1 MPDLETPTAPPSPQL
16 SPVQL
21 GAPPA
26 PPTRPPPAVPKR
38 TLRANQSKCGVCNQ
52 RVELNPKAKAVIH
65 FNKCWNYLRDKAK
78 QAGRQ
83 QSRKALEDVKGE
95 EIIVKGAPDK
105 TEESS
110 TRIPP
115 YSPDLPETAC
125 LLCHEDLSDMKDLDA
140 FYHRVTCLTSLSP
153 ARCPV
158 CELSFT
164 EVPELCDDPLSCKN
178 TGWEVHTMIWHLNA
192 CQNDCHSCPEAQ
204 GNWTDFISRYAGRS
218 EVAQR
223 VFWNTI
229 GERKEWDTRQHRAS
243 VKGKKDLGLA
253 RQDGIYRM
261 KSSPLL
267 SFQKILPARESQH
280 GSNIEVTTVEKEVVS
295 DKIPF
300 DRFKRSRYSVMKL
313 PRSAK
318 MRTDYQ
324 PTRLITEIP
333 PVFDSKTFWS
343 QLSYKAQTRLPP
355 KPGPKPLIVASPIK
369 KLTVDGAAAEDFPVT
384 SDKDKVPSQPRL
396 LRSPPEV
403 LSPMTTIA
411 EPDAL
416 RKVPQWCSTSKDRD
430 ELDDLRKKPLGLLN
444 VPKMVS
450 KSTIENPV
458 PPPPA
463 IATKRLPDGSST
475 STRLPAKLLSSNT
488 ARPYESH
495 THAIPSWDN
504 ETGSHSA
511 VIPSPIL
518 GMGNASDAWTT
529 AALVMPLRVTPTYPI
544 PSRLLSEMFRNLGEL
559 DEGMEIDAYVY
570 GRRGASPAILQS
582 SIHTVID
589 RALTAEEQMA
599 RNRECCRG
607 MFGSFSED
615 RDDI

>member
-16 SPVQL
+16 SPAQL
-21 GAPPA
+21 GALPA
-26 PPTRPPPAVPKR
+26 LPNRPPPAVPKR
-38 TLRANQSKCGVCNQ
+38 TLRANQSRCGICNQ

-65 FNKCWNYLRDKAK
+65 FNKCWDYLRDKAK

-83 QSRKALEDVKGE
+83 QSRNALEDAKGE
-95 EIIVKGAPDK
+95 EIIVKGAPDE

-115 YSPDLPETAC
+115 YSPDLPETSC
-125 LLCHEDLSDMKDLDA
+125 LLCHQDLSDMKDLDT

-153 ARCPV
+153 TRCPV

-178 TGWEVHTMIWHLNA
+178 TGWQVHTMIWHLSA

-223 VFWNTI
+223 IFWDTI
-229 GERKEWDTRQHRAS
+229 GERKEWDIRKHRAS
-243 VKGKKDLGLA
+243 VKGKKDLGST

-261 KSSPLL
+261 RSSPLL
-267 SFQKILPARESQH
+267 SFQKILPAREAQN
-280 GSNIEVTTVEKEVVS
+280 GSDIEVTRVEREVVS

-324 PTRLITEIP
+324 PATVITEVL
-333 PVFDSKTFWS
+333 PVFNSKTFWS

-369 KLTVDGAAAEDFPVT
+369 KLPVEGAAAEDFPVS
-384 SDKDKVPSQPRL
+384 SDKDKEPSRPRL
-396 LRSPPEV
+396 LRTPPEV
-403 LSPMTTIA
+403 FDPIPSIA
-411 EPDAL
+411 KPDAFL
-416 RKVPQWCSTSKDRD
+416 KARQRSSTPKDKE
-430 ELDDLRKKPLGLLN
+430 ELDELRKKPSSLLN
-444 VPKMVS
+444 VPKMAS
-450 KSTIENPV
+450 KSTTAKEPATLPRKVRKFPAINNSV
-458 PPPPA
+458 PPSPA
-463 IATKRLPDGSST
+463 SATKRLPGGSLIMPLRGGT
-475 STRLPAKLLSSNT
+475 AYPLPTRLPL
-488 ARPYESH
+488 
-495 THAIPSWDN
+495 
-504 ETGSHSA
+504 
-511 VIPSPIL
+511 
-518 GMGNASDAWTT
+518 
-529 AALVMPLRVTPTYPI
+529 
-544 PSRLLSEMFRNLGEL
+544 EMFRNADEL
-559 DEGMEIDAYVY
+559 DQEVEVNTSVY
-570 GRRGASPAILQS
+570 GRRGAIPATLRSNIQ
-582 SIHTVID
+582 TVID
-589 RALTAEEQMA
+589 RALTAEGQMP

-615 RDDI
+615 SDGI

>member
-1 MPDLETPTAPPSPQL
+1 MPGLETPIAPPSPQL
-16 SPVQL
+16 SPAQL

-26 PPTRPPPAVPKR
+26 PPTRPPPVVPKR
-38 TLRANQSKCGVCNQ
+38 TLRANQSRCGICSQ
-52 RVELNPKAKAVIH
+52 RVELNPKAVIH
-65 FNKCWNYLRDKAK
+65 FNKCWDYLRRKSK

-83 QSRKALEDVKGE
+83 QSRNALEDAKGE
-95 EIIVKGAPDK
+95 EIIAKGAPDE

-115 YSPDLPETAC
+115 YSPDLPETSC
-125 LLCHEDLSDMKDLDA
+125 LLCHQDLSDMKDLDA

-153 ARCPV
+153 TRCPV

-178 TGWEVHTMIWHLNA
+178 TGWQVHTMIWHLSA

-204 GNWTDFISRYAGRS
+204 GNWTDSISRYAGRS

-223 VFWNTI
+223 IFWDTI
-229 GERKEWDTRQHRAS
+229 GERKEWDIRKHRAS
-243 VKGKKDLGLA
+243 VKGKKDLGST

-261 KSSPLL
+261 RSSPLL
-267 SFQKILPARESQH
+267 SFQKILPAREAQN
-280 GSNIEVTTVEKEVVS
+280 GSDIEVTRVEKEVVS

-313 PRSAK
+313 PRSAE

-324 PTRLITEIP
+324 PARIITEVL

-369 KLTVDGAAAEDFPVT
+369 KLPVAGAAAEDFPVT
-384 SDKDKVPSQPRL
+384 SDKDQVPSQPRL

-403 LSPMTTIA
+403 INPMASI
-411 EPDAL
+411 EKLDA
-416 RKVPQWCSTSKDRD
+416 RPKAPQRYSTSK
-430 ELDDLRKKPLGLLN
+430 EKEEHDDLRKKPTGLPN
-444 VPKMVS
+444 VPKMAS
-450 KSTIENPV
+450 KSTTAKEPATLPRKVRKFPAINNSV
-458 PPPPA
+458 PPSPA
-463 IATKRLPDGSST
+463 SATKRLPGGSLIMPLRGGT
-475 STRLPAKLLSSNT
+475 AYPLPTRLPL
-488 ARPYESH
+488 
-495 THAIPSWDN
+495 
-504 ETGSHSA
+504 
-511 VIPSPIL
+511 
-518 GMGNASDAWTT
+518 
-529 AALVMPLRVTPTYPI
+529 
-544 PSRLLSEMFRNLGEL
+544 EMFRNADEL
-559 DEGMEIDAYVY
+559 DQEVEVNTSVY
-570 GRRGASPAILQS
+570 GRRGAIPATLRSNIQ
-582 SIHTVID
+582 TVID
-589 RALTAEEQMA
+589 RALTAEGQMP

-615 RDDI
+615 SDGI